1 MLQRVRRKPATLI
14 HWTHTESEMDLNKN
28 RSYLVTVTT
37 ELGETETLSVSAR
50 NEEKAEELAIDL
62 VGRRMVGLRGVFCRS
77 VTVRKCPGEGRL
89 SAPGG
94 ADPIFIFSPLLH
106 KGLSDGW

>member
-1 MLQRVRRKPATLI
+1 
-14 HWTHTESEMDLNKN
+14 MDLNKN

-62 VGRRMVGLRGVFCRS
+62 VGRRMVGLRGVF
-77 VTVRKCPGEGRL
+77 
-89 SAPGG
+89 
-94 ADPIFIFSPLLH
+94 
-106 KGLSDGW
+106 

>member
-37 ELGETETLSVSAR
+37 ELGETETLSGSAR

-77 VTVRKCPGEGRL
+77 VTVKEDSLGKGR
-89 SAPGG
+89 
-94 ADPIFIFSPLLH
+94 
-106 KGLSDGW
+106 

>member
-1 MLQRVRRKPATLI
+1 MGSPTPVKDKMLQRVRRKTATLI
-14 HWTHTESEMDLNKN
+14 HLTHTESEMAINTN

-62 VGRRMVGLRGVFCRS
+62 VGRRMVGLQGVFCRS
-77 VTVRKCPGEGRL
+77 VTVKEDSLGKGR
-89 SAPGG
+89 
-94 ADPIFIFSPLLH
+94 
-106 KGLSDGW
+106 